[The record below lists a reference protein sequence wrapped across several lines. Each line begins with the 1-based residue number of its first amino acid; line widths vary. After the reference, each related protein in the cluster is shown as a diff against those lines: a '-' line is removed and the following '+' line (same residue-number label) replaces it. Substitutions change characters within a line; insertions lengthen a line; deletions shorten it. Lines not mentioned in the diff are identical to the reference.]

1 MFLIN
6 NTFPIFRSLH
16 ALVTITFFFLNVIRL
31 LEKKQVNF
39 LNALD
44 NLEKKEGEFFSIMI
58 YLPDFKDM
66 YAAALSNNIGVIQ
79 FRGFNDFIPR
89 SKYEKVLLFLLSFIS
104 FVELD

>member
-1 MFLIN
+1 
-6 NTFPIFRSLH
+6 
-16 ALVTITFFFLNVIRL
+16 
-31 LEKKQVNF
+31 
-39 LNALD
+39 
-44 NLEKKEGEFFSIMI
+44 MI
-58 YLPDFKDM
+58 DLPDFKDM